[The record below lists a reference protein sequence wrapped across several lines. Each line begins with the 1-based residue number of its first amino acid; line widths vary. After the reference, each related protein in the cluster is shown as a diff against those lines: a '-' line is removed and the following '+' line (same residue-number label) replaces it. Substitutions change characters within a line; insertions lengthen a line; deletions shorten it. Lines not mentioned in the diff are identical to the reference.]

1 MSLGTLKKITNDKP
15 LWDAY
20 LEYLDGK
27 IQAAHIRM
35 EQSNSVDA
43 IYRMQ
48 GEIAALR
55 RLKLMR
61 EEVNGHS

>member
-1 MSLGTLKKITNDKP
+1 MNLSTLKKLANDKP

-20 LEYLDGK
+20 LEYLDDK
-27 IQAAHIRM
+27 IRSSHIRM
-35 EQSNSVDA
+35 EQSKDLDA

-55 RLKLMR
+55 RLKLLR
-61 EEVNGHS
+61 EEVNGTK